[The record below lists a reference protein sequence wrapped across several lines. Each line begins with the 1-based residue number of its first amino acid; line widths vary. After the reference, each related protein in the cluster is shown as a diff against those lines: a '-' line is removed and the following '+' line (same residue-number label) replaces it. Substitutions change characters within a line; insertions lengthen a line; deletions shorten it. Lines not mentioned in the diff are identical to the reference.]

1 MEDLAP
7 TRQHIAKATVNE
19 RARRRPRGRVSTG
32 AAEGIST
39 RERIL
44 EAARQVFARH
54 GYVGASI
61 EHIVTLCHVSR
72 GTFYYYFKNKEDIF
86 EQLVLALS
94 QAWDRVRASSNAT
107 DPYLRIEAAN
117 RAYLQMWADHHD
129 IMANLFQIAAI
140 EPRFEELHRGIRG
153 RFVERIRRNLERELA
168 SRKCRDLDPVVA
180 SHALGEMVDS
190 FAYRWLGERS
200 VEIGYEDIEHVVA
213 ELSELWY
220 HALYGGRPHEGG
232 TDGAAR

>member
-1 MEDLAP
+1 MD
-7 TRQHIAKATVNE
+7 TRQ
-19 RARRRPRGRVSTG
+19 
-32 AAEGIST
+32 
-39 RERIL
+39 RIL
-44 EAARQVFARH
+44 DAARQVFARF
-54 GYVGASI
+54 GYVDASI

-94 QAWDRVRASSNAT
+94 QAWERVRASSDAT

-117 RAYLQMWADHHD
+117 RAYLQMWAAHRD
-129 IMANLFQIAAI
+129 IMANLFQISAI